1 MNAFDRRY
9 FDGVAEEDLTEKAP
23 VPFAA
28 AALRGTYALH
38 GCVITPDQRI
48 DGGFVTVTGD
58 RITSVGAAAPAAGTD
73 VIETDGV
80 ILPGLID
87 LHGHPEFN
95 IFAPWEPPRLFPNRG
110 VWRSSG
116 EYKALVRD
124 PWNHLVEKVAGT
136 TLLPLMTRYAEA
148 RALVAGVTAI
158 QGASA
163 KYPDPT
169 ESLVRNVDRR
179 LFGAHK
185 ARSAID
191 FGRESPKVRA
201 QRISQIAKG
210 EVTAYYIHM
219 AEGVDDT
226 SRKEFADLVGASLLT
241 KATVLIHGTALQP
254 SHLQQVRDAG
264 ASIVWSPQSNLR
276 LYGQTTLAATAIG
289 LGIPMALGADWMPS
303 GSASLLA
310 EIKVARRALEV
321 QGLVAAPRDLVG
333 MVTDGAAR
341 IAGLGDKIGTLAVGM
356 FADILVLERH
366 HDDPWQNVVEADP
379 TWVRLVTV
387 GGDLAYFDPRLVAET
402 VVARDGLET
411 IEAWGRPMLL
421 DTTYSVRSGPSP
433 APRLADLRKALLG
446 RDIRVGP
453 IFA

>member
-1 MNAFDRRY
+1 MNALDQRY
-9 FDGVAEEDLTEKAP
+9 FDGMAEEDHTEP
-23 VPFAA
+23 PPRPFEAA
-28 AALRGTYALH
+28 ARGPYALH

-48 DGGFVTVTGD
+48 DDGFVTVVGD
-58 RITSVGAAAPAAGTD
+58 RISAVGAAVPHAGVD

-95 IFAPWEPPRLFPNRG
+95 VFAPWEPPRLFANRG
-110 VWRSSG
+110 IWRSSD
-116 EYKALVRD
+116 EYRKLVRD
-124 PWNHLVEKVAGT
+124 PWNHLAEKVGGT

-148 RALVAGVTAI
+148 RSLVAGVTAI

-179 LFGAHK
+179 LFGAHR

-191 FGRESPKVRA
+191 FGRETPEIRA
-201 QRISQIAKG
+201 TRVAQIAAG

-219 AEGVDDT
+219 AEGIDDT
-226 SRKEFADLVGASLLT
+226 SRKEFADLVDAHLLT
-241 KATVLIHGTALQP
+241 AATVLIHATALQP
-254 SHLQQVRDAG
+254 PHLQQVRDAG
-264 ASIVWSPQSNLR
+264 GSIVWSPQSNLR
-276 LYGQTTLAATAIG
+276 LYGRTTLAAAALR
-289 LGIPMALGADWMPS
+289 LGIPMALGADWLPS
-303 GSASLLA
+303 GSPSLLA
-310 EIKVARRALEV
+310 EIKVARRALED
-321 QGLVAAPRDLVG
+321 QGLTIEPRDLVR

-341 IAGLGDKIGTLAVGM
+341 IAGLEHKIGTLEPTS

-366 HDDPWQNVVEADP
+366 HEDPWRNVVEADP
-379 TWVRLVTV
+379 TWVRLVTI
-387 GGDLAYFDPRLVAET
+387 GGDIAWYDPRLIPEAIVP
-402 VVARDGLET
+402 RDGLET
-411 IEAWGRPMLL
+411 IAAWGRPMLL
-421 DTTYSVRSGPSP
+421 DTTYSVRAGGSP
-433 APRLADLRKALLG
+433 APRLADLRAALLG